1 MINGVPCGRLSLA
14 KPDMA
19 NSTPKHKIRVETE
32 IEKNREDGNWSR
44 CLELSTQ
51 LPSDQRALMEFLMGE
66 AKLEMFLESGKEGGS
81 SALLTEAKKNL
92 NNCLKWVEKDRE
104 PLTMDVNLLMAKAN
118 FVSGDYFMALK
129 SIEDSGIE
137 AVTQVEKNLPL
148 RIMKLVAESYA
159 VKGMCLEKE
168 FPEEESKE
176 DEKTACLT
184 KATDLSLRYLQ
195 NMEKTNGPYVT
206 YRLGNIL
213 ETAIQKGPMILIQ
226 NHKVDRAIVQYRS
239 FMNAIENQ
247 SSYNLRQVMSR
258 QFAETLIRGISKSI
272 WPRFDTCLTTLT
284 GAWKPHR
291 YFGQSLF
298 VPKEREEEII
308 LLLLISES
316 LASRNVVLDR
326 SVEFNETRNQ
336 SLQTVIAVYDLMT
349 LAFTPLRHH
358 YLDCFER
365 AMKFSF
371 QVKHIWF
378 QFALTL
384 LESKKSPVRALR
396 ILEEVAAIDPADPL
410 PCLLG
415 AKLCIE
421 QLDLPHTALKLA
433 KQAFNRSLP
442 TDIIHPRVC
451 LLIGISNCLIFES
464 GTDSMRR
471 VKQQNLTEAIEYFK
485 MSMAENSSDHL
496 PYFHLSLLMGN
507 QRAINDAL
515 DYAQASLQLNPQHLP
530 TIQLLVLCLTAL
542 KQNREAYDLC
552 EAALQEFPDHL
563 ILLYI
568 KCHLEEELFEENGR
582 ELALVTSKHLL
593 KCWKQVNEELP
604 NRPPCKSLL
613 TGANFDNQSIR
624 MEQTMSEVTSMDS
637 EGWTKGAT
645 RDGSVISNLSDSNSK
660 HLWNIQ
666 LHIWLMI
673 VELYIKLEQLT
684 EAESCILEGVN
695 TIFGPLSHQL
705 MFVRGFL
712 AKSKN
717 NLLEAK
723 IYFQNCISINSK
735 HARALQQLGHVYHL
749 LGNQMSADK
758 YLRDSL
764 KVDSTLYHTWS
775 YMGLVLEAMG
785 DHDRAN
791 DCQMMAIKLEAT
803 SPILPFSIIPRS
815 VLE

>member
-1 MINGVPCGRLSLA
+1 
-14 KPDMA
+14 
-19 NSTPKHKIRVETE
+19 
-32 IEKNREDGNWSR
+32 
-44 CLELSTQ
+44 
-51 LPSDQRALMEFLMGE
+51 
-66 AKLEMFLESGKEGGS
+66 
-81 SALLTEAKKNL
+81 
-92 NNCLKWVEKDRE
+92 
-104 PLTMDVNLLMAKAN
+104 
-118 FVSGDYFMALK
+118 
-129 SIEDSGIE
+129 
-137 AVTQVEKNLPL
+137 
-148 RIMKLVAESYA
+148 
-159 VKGMCLEKE
+159 
-168 FPEEESKE
+168 
-176 DEKTACLT
+176 
-184 KATDLSLRYLQ
+184 
-195 NMEKTNGPYVT
+195 
-206 YRLGNIL
+206 
-213 ETAIQKGPMILIQ
+213 
-226 NHKVDRAIVQYRS
+226 
-239 FMNAIENQ
+239 MNAIESQ
-247 SSYNLRQVMSR
+247 SSLNLRQVMSR
-258 QFAETLIRGISKSI
+258 QFAETLLRGISKSI

-284 GAWKPHR
+284 GPWKPHR

-298 VPKEREEEII
+298 VPKEREEEIV

-326 SVEFNETRNQ
+326 NVEFNETRNQ

-396 ILEEVAAIDPADPL
+396 ILEEVAVIDPSDPL

-415 AKLCIE
+415 AKVCIE
-421 QLDLPHTALKLA
+421 QLDLPHTALKLG
-433 KQAFNRSLP
+433 KEAFNRCLP
-442 TDIIHPRVC
+442 SDIVYPRVC
-451 LLIGISNCLIFES
+451 LLIGISNCLIFEG
-464 GTDSMRR
+464 GTDAMRR
-471 VKQQNLTEAIEYFK
+471 VKQRNVTEAIEYFR
-485 MSMAENSSDHL
+485 MSLSANSSDHL
-496 PYFHLSLLMGN
+496 PYFHLSLLMGH

-515 DYAQASLQLNPQHLP
+515 DYAQAALQLNPFHLP
-530 TIQLLVLCLTAL
+530 TIQLLLLSLTAL

-552 EAALQEFPDHL
+552 EAALQEYPDHL
-563 ILLYI
+563 ILLYT
-568 KCHLEEELFEENGR
+568 KCHLEEELFENGR

-593 KCWKQVNEELP
+593 KCWKQANEELP
-604 NRPPCKSLL
+604 NRPVHTRSIM
-613 TGANFDNQSIR
+613 TGATCDNQSIR

-637 EGWTKGAT
+637 ESWHRIAT
-645 RDGSVISNLSDSNSK
+645 RDGSLMSTLSDSNSK
-660 HLWNIQ
+660 NLWNIQ

-673 VELYIKLEQLT
+673 VELYIKLEQLS

-705 MFVRGFL
+705 MFVRGIL

-717 NLLEAK
+717 SLLEAK
-723 IYFQNCISINSK
+723 IYLQNSISINPK

-764 KVDSTLYHTWS
+764 KVDSTLFLTWS

-815 VLE
+815 ILE

>member
-1 MINGVPCGRLSLA
+1 
-14 KPDMA
+14 MA
-19 NSTPKHKIRVETE
+19 TTTPKHKVRIETE

-51 LPSDQRALMEFLMGE
+51 LPPEQRALMEFLMGE
-66 AKLEMFLESGKEGGS
+66 AKLEMFLQCGKEGAS
-81 SALLTEAKKNL
+81 SALLAEAKKNL
-92 NNCLKWVEKDRE
+92 RNCLKWVERDRE
-104 PLTMDVNLLMAKAN
+104 PLTMDVNLLLAKAY
-118 FVSGDYFMALK
+118 FVSGDFSLSLN
-129 SIEDSGIE
+129 SIQDSGIE

-168 FPEEESKE
+168 FPDEESKE
-176 DEKTACLT
+176 DVKTTCLT

-195 NMEKTNGPYVT
+195 NMERTNGPYVT
-206 YRLGNIL
+206 YTLGNIL

-239 FMNAIENQ
+239 FMNGVENQ
-247 SSYNLRQVMSR
+247 SSLNLRQVMSR
-258 QFAETLIRGISKSI
+258 QFAETLLRGISRSI

-284 GAWKPHR
+284 GPWKPHR

-298 VPKEREEEII
+298 VPREREEEII

-316 LASRNVVLDR
+316 LASQNVVLDR
-326 SVEFNETRNQ
+326 NVEFNESRNQ
-336 SLQTVIAVYDLMT
+336 SLQTVMAVYDLMT
-349 LAFTPLRHH
+349 LSFTPLRHW

-378 QFALTL
+378 QFALSL
-384 LESKKSPVRALR
+384 LESNKSPVRALR
-396 ILEEVAAIDPADPL
+396 ILEEVAVIDPADPL

-421 QLDLPHTALKLA
+421 QLDLPHSALRLGKE
-433 KQAFNRSLP
+433 AFNRCLP
-442 TDIIHPRVC
+442 CDILYPRVC
-451 LLIGISNCLIFES
+451 LLIGISNCVIFES
-464 GTDSMRR
+464 GSDAMRR
-471 VKQQNLTEAIEYFK
+471 GKEEYVREGIEYLR
-485 MSMAENSSDHL
+485 MSLSANPSDHL
-496 PYFHLSLLMGN
+496 PYFHLSLLMGH
-507 QRAINDAL
+507 QRAIHDAL
-515 DYAQASLQLNPQHLP
+515 DYAQAALLLNPQHLP
-530 TIQLLVLCLTAL
+530 TIQLLLLSLTAL

-552 EAALQEFPDHL
+552 EAALQEFPDQL
-563 ILLYI
+563 ILLYT
-568 KCHLEEELFEENGR
+568 KCHLEEELFENGR

-593 KCWKQVNEELP
+593 KCWKNANEELP
-604 NRPPCKSLL
+604 NRQGTRMIPGTNC
-613 TGANFDNQSIR
+613 DNQSIR

-637 EGWTKGAT
+637 ESWHRVPP
-645 RDGSVISNLSDSNSK
+645 RDGSLISNLSDSTCKN
-660 HLWNIQ
+660 LRNIH

-673 VELYIKLEQLT
+673 VELYIKLEQVSQ
-684 EAESCILEGVN
+684 AESCILEGVT

-705 MFVRGFL
+705 MFVRGIL
-712 AKSKN
+712 AKSKK

-723 IYFQNCISINSK
+723 IYLQNSISINPK

-764 KVDSTLYHTWS
+764 KVDSTLFLTWS

-803 SPILPFSIIPRS
+803 SPILPFTIIPRS
-815 VLE
+815 ILE